1 MCGIAGILKFEG
13 AHRIGHDLFEMATC
27 LQHRGADSAGVAV
40 FTSAPD
46 SAPHEY
52 SCLQV
57 ALPAGAPMPDETI
70 ILALGANRLSDICIE
85 RGGFF
90 ARLNDDAPVAI
101 LSAPVAIS
109 GAPIAT
115 SGAPI
120 ATRHQ
125 SNSLAD
131 AALVR
136 RLEEALPGATVS
148 SLGRRMRVHKT
159 VGRVEELES
168 QMDSMSGTHGIAHLR
183 LATESRID
191 PAHAQPF
198 WGRPYSDIAVTHN
211 GHITNYLKLRKQF
224 EARGFSFASH
234 NDSEIIGVFLGDKM
248 EGGMTFLES
257 LQAAGHELDGSFSF
271 IAATANAL
279 GVARDALATKPLL
292 FVENEAGIALA
303 SEPQALY
310 RVLGPD
316 IAIREIKPKETRVWE
331 LA

>member
-13 AHRIGHDLFEMATC
+13 AHRIGHDLFQMATC
-27 LQHRGADSAGVAV
+27 LQHRGADSAGVTV
-40 FTSAPD
+40 FTSACD
-46 SAPHEY
+46 SPAHEY

-57 ALPAGAPMPDETI
+57 ALPQGAPMPDETTI
-70 ILALGANRLSDICIE
+70 VALGANRLSDIGIE

-90 ARLNDDAPVAI
+90 ARLNDDAPLAT
-101 LSAPVAIS
+101 SD
-109 GAPIAT
+109 APIAV
-115 SGAPI
+115 SDAPI
-120 ATRHQ
+120 ATRNR

-148 SLGRRMRVHKT
+148 SLGRKMRVHKT

-168 QMDSMSGTHGIAHLR
+168 QMEAMSGTHGIAHLR

-191 PAHAQPF
+191 AAHAQPF
-198 WGRPYSDIAVTHN
+198 WGRPFSDIAVTHN
-211 GHITNYLKLRKQF
+211 GHITNYLKLRRQF

-248 EGGMTFLES
+248 ESGMTFLES
-257 LQAAGHELDGSFSF
+257 LQAAGRELDGSFSF

-292 FVENEAGIALA
+292 FVENQAGVALA

-310 RVLGPD
+310 HVLGPD
-316 IAIREIKPKETRVWE
+316 ITIREIKPRETRVWE